1 MLRLIIFL
9 VVAGALA
16 WAAVWVAEHPGT
28 VVVQWL
34 GQELILGVG
43 TVLTLVIVFAALI
56 ILLFELLRVVLGL
69 PSRLRGSRGRRREL
83 RGQQALARG
92 LMAAAAGDLN
102 GARTYHREAER
113 YMPENAGLLLLQA
126 QTAQLEGKEEV
137 AHLKFRQML
146 DRRDGEFVGLRG
158 LLGQAM
164 KTGDFDEA
172 LTLAR
177 RAYRRSPTTPWVL
190 TTLFELLTR
199 AERWD
204 EALGLVSEMQAQ
216 KLLDNAQT
224 RERRGVLH
232 HLVATRL
239 RQQDR
244 AEEAL
249 KEARKAVKAAPGF
262 APAAVLT
269 AELAMQLGRRRLA
282 LQVLEEC
289 WRVEPHPEVARAYAQ
304 LDPNEAP
311 AQRLQR
317 VDTRLA
323 PLNRDNPETLVLQA
337 ELAMQAHQW
346 DIARSRLDAALASSH
361 TARVYRLLAELERHA
376 HGNNAK
382 AQEWLAKA
390 VDAQPDKAWICDD
403 TGEVLPTW
411 QPFSPSGR
419 FDAVRWSTPPRVA
432 TLMGTSQTGYILPC
446 EEPAP
451 TSTEEPAASPAAP
464 SPRPADSVQPAAATS

>member
-1 MLRLIIFL
+1 MLRLVIFL
-9 VVAGALA
+9 IVAGALA
-16 WAAVWVAEHPGT
+16 LAAHWLADHPGT

-34 GQELILGVG
+34 DHELILSVG
-43 TVLTLVIVFAALI
+43 TVLTTVILFAALI
-56 ILLFELLRVVLGL
+56 ILLFEILRLVLGL
-69 PSRLRGSRGRRREL
+69 PSRLRGTRGRRREL
-83 RGQQALARG
+83 RGQQALTRG

-113 YMPENAGLLLLQA
+113 YLPESAGVLLLQA

-164 KTGDFDEA
+164 RTGEFDEA

-199 AERWD
+199 AEKWE
-204 EALGLVSEMQAQ
+204 EALGLVSEMQSQ
-216 KLLDNAQT
+216 KLLGDAQT
-224 RERRGVLH
+224 QERRGVLH

-244 AEEAL
+244 AEEAF

-262 APAAVLT
+262 APAAMLT
-269 AELAMQLGRRRLA
+269 AELAMQFGRRRLA

-289 WRVEPHPEVARAYAQ
+289 WRVEPHPEVGRAYAQ
-304 LDPNEAP
+304 LDPSEAP

-323 PLNRDNPETLVLQA
+323 PLNRDNLETLVLQA
-337 ELAMQAHQW
+337 ELAMQAHKW
-346 DIARSRLDAALASSH
+346 DIARSRLDAALAGSP

-390 VDAQPDKAWICDD
+390 VEAQPDKAWICDD
-403 TGEVLPTW
+403 TGEALPAW

-419 FDAVRWSTPPRVA
+419 FDAVHWSTPPRVA
-432 TLMGTSQTGYILPC
+432 TLLGDSQTGYILH

-451 TSTEEPAASPAAP
+451 ASAEEPAASAASP
-464 SPRPADSVQPAAATS
+464 SARPSDTAQPAAASG

>member
-1 MLRLIIFL
+1 MLRLVIFL
-9 VVAGALA
+9 IVAGALA
-16 WAAVWVAEHPGT
+16 LAAHWVADHPGT

-34 GQELILGVG
+34 GHELSLSVG
-43 TVLTLVIVFAALI
+43 TVLALVIVFAALV
-56 ILLFELLRVVLGL
+56 ILLFEILRVVLGL
-69 PSRLRGSRGRRREL
+69 PSRLRGSWGRRREL
-83 RGQQALARG
+83 RGQQALTRG
-92 LMAAAAGDLN
+92 LMAAAAGDLK
-102 GARTYHREAER
+102 GARTCQREAER
-113 YMPENAGLLLLQA
+113 YLPASAGVLLLEA

-146 DRRDGEFVGLRG
+146 ERNDGEFVGLRG

-164 KTGDFDEA
+164 RTGDFDEA

-199 AERWD
+199 AEKWE
-204 EALGLVSEMQAQ
+204 EALELVSEMQAQ
-216 KLLDNAQT
+216 HLLGDAQT

-262 APAAVLT
+262 APAAVQT

-282 LQVLEEC
+282 LQVLEDG
-289 WRVEPHPEVARAYAQ
+289 WRIEPHPEVARAYVQ
-304 LDPNEAP
+304 LDPNESP

-317 VDTRLA
+317 VDARLA
-323 PLNRDNPETLVLQA
+323 PLNRDHPETLILQA
-337 ELAMQAHQW
+337 ELAMQARQW
-346 DIARSRLDAALASSH
+346 DVARSRLDAALAGSP

-390 VDAQPDKAWICDD
+390 VEAQPDKAWICED
-403 TGEVLPTW
+403 TGEALPAW

-432 TLMGTSQTGYILPC
+432 TLLSDSQTGYILPH
-446 EEPAP
+446 EEPPPAAA
-451 TSTEEPAASPAAP
+451 EEPAASPAPPPARP
-464 SPRPADSVQPAAATS
+464 SDTAQPAAAAS